1 MKPNVPYFTH
11 IWNRAHHYRL
21 NWLQITTGDPGS
33 GKSYSNLTMG
43 ELLDPTFNINK
54 VCFTPSEFM
63 DAIDDVRKN
72 GEVVEIDE
80 MGIALS
86 SRKWQSLSNI
96 LTNEVIQ
103 TFRYK
108 HIIALFAVPDFTY
121 IDSQARKIVQCFCET
136 KRRQM
141 DPTKMWLYYLSHG
154 RQTGKIYFIHPLIKV
169 DGITRAIRHITF
181 KRLPSKELI
190 KEYEE
195 KHQDYKDKLRRKN
208 RALLGMM
215 ERKDRPSADTMY
227 EMINKVGSNIN
238 EYRNVRGTLDW
249 RLIAG
254 KLHISEP
261 KSKQIKVFIEKEELG
276 KKEESEGK
284 GASGGGEGV

>member
-1 MKPNVPYFTH
+1 MGPGIPFFQH
-11 IWNRAHHYRL
+11 IYNRTHHYRM
-21 NWLQITTGDPGS
+21 NWLQVTTGDPGS
-33 GKSYSNLTMG
+33 SKSYSNLTEA
-43 ELLDPTFNINK
+43 ELLDPRFHIGK

-63 DAIDDVRKN
+63 DAIDAVKRS
-72 GEVVEIDE
+72 GEAIIIDE

-96 LTNEVIQ
+96 LTNEVLQ
-103 TFRYK
+103 TFRFK
-108 HIIALFAVPDFTY
+108 NIVSLFVVPDFTF

-136 KRRQM
+136 KRRSR
-141 DPTKMWLYYLSHG
+141 DSPKMWVYYLSHA
-154 RQTGKIYFIHPLIKV
+154 RQTGKIYFIHPLVRI
-169 DGITRAIRHITF
+169 DGIPKTVRHITF
-181 KRLPSKELI
+181 KRLPSKGLV

-195 KHQDYKDKLRRKN
+195 KHQEYKDKLRKKN

-227 EMINKVGSNIN
+227 EMINKVSDNIK
-238 EYRNVRGTLDW
+238 EYKSVRNILDW

-261 KSKQIKVFIEKEELG
+261 KAKQIKVFIEKEEA
-276 KKEESEGK
+276 EK
-284 GASGGGEGV
+284 GPVQGGESV